1 MLAFE
6 KNINFTCYIECFQ
19 DIYQNNYFDMLK
31 GLTGVRAFFA
41 YSVIFTALVFICC
54 SSENKKSDKVQVD
67 MNSSEQDSL
76 ALKGIKA
83 AKQVFYSLPSPL
95 ETAMILKRAGAV
107 YSEEILNSADNTSRY
122 NTNKSMALNLGIYS
136 TDLSYASLFDQT
148 QASIRYMT
156 ASKKMAEGLGI
167 LNAIDNSIIER
178 LEANVNNRDVIL
190 DLISET
196 LLNTNSNLEEND
208 RVSVGSIILVG
219 GWVEGLYIAITLAE
233 NSKTDNSELINR
245 IIDQKLSLNTV
256 INLLNQNL
264 DNADI
269 KSVLADVNEI
279 KAIYDQVSI
288 SVSGVE
294 AIPNSKSGVTTLRS
308 KNVTSVSPEVFTK
321 LKAKVVEIRN
331 KYTY

>member
-1 MLAFE
+1 MVR
-6 KNINFTCYIECFQ
+6 
-19 DIYQNNYFDMLK
+19 
-31 GLTGVRAFFA
+31 GLTGIRTGIMYVVAL
-41 YSVIFTALVFICC
+41 SVLVFVCC

-67 MNSSEQDSL
+67 VNSVVQDST
-76 ALKGIKA
+76 AIKGLKA

-107 YSEEILNSADNTSRY
+107 YNEEILNSADNTSKY

-167 LNAIDNSIIER
+167 LNAIDNSIIQK
-178 LEANVNNRDVIL
+178 LEANINNRDVIL
-190 DLISET
+190 DIISET

-208 RVSVGSIILVG
+208 RVAVGSIILVG

-233 NSKTDNSELINR
+233 NAKDNKELVGR
-245 IIDQKLSLNTV
+245 IIDQKLLLTTV
-256 INLLNQNL
+256 VNLLNQNK
-264 DNADI
+264 DNPDI
-269 KSVLADVNEI
+269 VSVLADVNEI
-279 KAIYDQVSI
+279 KAIYDQVNV
-288 SVSGVE
+288 SVSGVQ
-294 AIPNSKSGVTTLRS
+294 AVPDKKSGVTTLKS

-321 LKAKVVEIRN
+321 LKAKVIEIRN
-331 KYTY
+331 KYTL

>member
-1 MLAFE
+1 MVR
-6 KNINFTCYIECFQ
+6 
-19 DIYQNNYFDMLK
+19 
-31 GLTGVRAFFA
+31 GLTGIRAGIMYVIA
-41 YSVIFTALVFICC
+41 LSVLVFVCC

-67 MNSSEQDSL
+67 MNSVEQDST
-76 ALKGIKA
+76 AIKGLKA

-107 YSEEILNSADNTSRY
+107 YNEEILNSADNTSKY

-167 LNAIDNSIIER
+167 LNAIDNNIIQK

-190 DLISET
+190 DIISET

-208 RVSVGSIILVG
+208 RVAIGSIILVG
-219 GWVEGLYIAITLAE
+219 GWVEGLYIATTLAE
-233 NSKTDNSELINR
+233 NAKSNSSELVNR
-245 IIDQKLSLNTV
+245 IIDQKLLLNTV
-256 INLLNQNL
+256 VNLLNQNK

-269 KSVLADVNEI
+269 QSVLADVNEI
-279 KAIYDQVSI
+279 KVIYEQVNV

-294 AIPNSKSGVTTLRS
+294 AVPDKKSGVTTLKS
-308 KNVTSVSPEVFTK
+308 KNVTSVSPEVFAK

-331 KYTY
+331 KYTK

>member
-1 MLAFE
+1 MV
-6 KNINFTCYIECFQ
+6 
-19 DIYQNNYFDMLK
+19 K
-31 GLTGVRAFFA
+31 GLTGIRA
-41 YSVIFTALVFICC
+41 SVIYGFILTALVFVCC
-54 SSENKKSDKVQVD
+54 SSENTKSDKVQVD
-67 MNSSEQDSL
+67 VNSLEQDSL

-107 YSEEILNSADNTSRY
+107 YNEEILNSADNTSRY

-167 LNAIDNSIIER
+167 LNAIDNSIIEK

-190 DLISET
+190 DIISET

-208 RVSVGSIILVG
+208 RVAIGSIILVG

-233 NSKTDNSELINR
+233 NSKTNNSELINR
-245 IIDQKLSLNTV
+245 IIDQKLSLSTV
-256 INLLNQNL
+256 INLLNQNK

-279 KAIYDQVSI
+279 NAIYDQVKV

-294 AIPNSKSGVTTLRS
+294 AVPDKKSGVTTLKS
-308 KNVTSVSPEVFTK
+308 KNVTSVSPEVLSK
-321 LKAKVVEIRN
+321 LKAKVIEIRK
-331 KYTY
+331 KYTL